1 MLFNSGIF
9 FFFYL
14 FLYLGFVL
22 CKKTN
27 IQNFILLLGSYI
39 FYCWW
44 DYRFLSLILISTFV
58 DYWVSKN
65 LQAIHDK
72 KKTGN
77 KKIWLAISLIVNFGL
92 LAFFKYF
99 NFLAE
104 NIFSILGLLGVQD
117 KPWSLNIILP
127 LGISFYTFQTVS
139 YTVDVYRK
147 RFKAIDNY
155 LDFSLFVSF
164 FPQLIAGPI
173 ERASSLLPQL
183 QKKKEISE
191 EMIRTGAWLI
201 IFGLF

>member
-9 FFFYL
+9 LFFYL

>member
-9 FFFYL
+9 LFFYL

-104 NIFSILGLLGVQD
+104 NIFSILGLQGVQD

>member
-9 FFFYL
+9 LFFYL

-27 IQNFILLLGSYI
+27 IQNLILLLGSYTY
-39 FYCWW
+39 YCWW

-58 DYWVSKN
+58 DFWVSKN

-77 KKIWLAISLIVNFGL
+77 KKIWLTISLIVNFGL

-104 NIFSILGLLGVQD
+104 NIFSILDLLGVQD

-183 QKKKEISE
+183 QKKKKYQ
-191 EMIRTGAWLI
+191 RK
-201 IFGLF
+201 